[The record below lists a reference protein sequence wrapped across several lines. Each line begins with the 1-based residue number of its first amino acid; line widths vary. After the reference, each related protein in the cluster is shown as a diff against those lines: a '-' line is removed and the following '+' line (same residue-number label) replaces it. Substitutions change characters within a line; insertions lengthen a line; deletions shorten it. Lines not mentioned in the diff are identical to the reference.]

1 MPENV
6 RGTWTSS
13 GSDSMYISIFTI
25 FLYKPCT
32 MAISAYSG
40 PSHLENYAR
49 VVAIKRD
56 LQRASF
62 HGVTDFLPYSI
73 TAKLLPL
80 YTYKRILSEPQN
92 LATMIRSYCQHYIC
106 CSAQVYGG
114 LSRQSV
120 LSTEAIADLG

>member
-1 MPENV
+1 
-6 RGTWTSS
+6 
-13 GSDSMYISIFTI
+13 
-25 FLYKPCT
+25 

-40 PSHLENYAR
+40 PFHLENYAR

-62 HGVTDFLPYSI
+62 HGVTDFLPHSI

-92 LATMIRSYCQHYIC
+92 LATMMRSYCQHYIC